1 MKFDKLINTYL
12 KVLTEAHNL
21 EDLSHHFTILGIKQ
35 IETAGHDTFI
45 RDEFGK
51 TAIEVTYKYKNDEP
65 GIFLYKGSNGVFEEW
80 GDELEADTDE
90 RDSWEDFVNAI
101 FVAIKNN
108 GKKAENAE
116 EDAEFRYPSRYDD
129 PDREEENHKYD
140 RGEWLSD
147 QRYNVHSRRVPKE
160 GDIFVSKNG
169 RKFIRYKKADGTL
182 SARPYVK

>member
-1 MKFDKLINTYL
+1 MKFDKLAEAYL
-12 KVLTEAHNL
+12 KVLTEKYNKGYSLYWKDEEHKRTRKWYTASTLEELLQQVNHDNL
-21 EDLSHHFTILGIKQ
+21 TGDFEYGMVYEDREFKSVQELLDFCRHSDFLITDPAGNVISGIHMK
-35 IETAGHDTFI
+35 
-45 RDEFGK
+45 DE
-51 TAIEVTYKYKNDEP
+51 EVGP
-65 GIFLYKGSNGVFEEW
+65 EE
-80 GDELEADTDE
+80 A
-90 RDSWEDFVNAI
+90 
-101 FVAIKNN
+101 
-108 GKKAENAE
+108 
-116 EDAEFRYPSRYDD
+116 AEFRYPSRYDD